1 MTTAARAAEKQPK
14 APKKK
19 LGKVALKEERTA
31 YLFILL
37 PCVGFLLFTIY
48 PLLFS
53 VAASATD
60 WTGMNDM
67 VFNGFQ
73 NYTQLFQDE
82 KFWKSLAN
90 TLIYLIGIPI
100 GMILGLLLAMGMNRK
115 IVGVR
120 VLRTMYYIPVISS
133 LVAVSILWAWV
144 YNYDYGLLNN
154 ILRMF
159 FHVQG
164 PAWLSSESWVKVA
177 MIIFMV
183 WGGLGNS
190 IVLYLAGL
198 QNIPRVYYE
207 AAEIDGANAWQKFRH
222 ITLALISPVT
232 FYILITSLIGGM
244 QVFVQVQVMVSD
256 GGTNYSAATVVF
268 YEYQQAFESGAMG
281 YSCAIA
287 WILALIILVLTLV
300 NFKLQKHW
308 VNTMDE

>member
-1 MTTAARAAEKQPK
+1 MSTAAKAAAAQPK
-14 APKKK
+14 APKRK
-19 LGKVALKEERTA
+19 LSKVALKEERTA

-37 PCVGFLLFTIY
+37 PCAGFLIFTLY
-48 PLLFS
+48 PLIFS
-53 VAASATD
+53 AVASATD

-67 VFNGFQ
+67 TYNGFQ
-73 NYTQLFQDE
+73 NYVDLFQDE
-82 KFWKSLAN
+82 KFWKSLGN
-90 TLIYLIGIPI
+90 TVIYLIGIPI

-115 IVGVR
+115 IAGVR

-144 YNYDYGLLNN
+144 YNYDYGPINS
-154 ILRMF
+154 ILRIL

-164 PAWLSSESWVKVA
+164 PAWLSDETWVKVA
-177 MIIFMV
+177 MIIFMT

-222 ITLALISPVT
+222 ITLALVSPVT

-268 YEYQQAFESGAMG
+268 YEYQKAFESGAMG
-281 YSCAIA
+281 YSSAIA
-287 WILALIILVLTLV
+287 WILAIIILLLTLV
-300 NFKLQKHW
+300 NFKLQNRW